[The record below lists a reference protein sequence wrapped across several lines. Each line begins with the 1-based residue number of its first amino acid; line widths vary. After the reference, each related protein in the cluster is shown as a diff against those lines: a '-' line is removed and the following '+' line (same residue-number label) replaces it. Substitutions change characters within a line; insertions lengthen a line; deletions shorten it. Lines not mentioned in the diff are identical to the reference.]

1 MVVLE
6 RIGFYFQTVI
16 SIGSDPMNLLILF
29 GSVIL
34 GIIFGAMP
42 GLTSTLGVALLTA
55 MTYKMGP
62 ATAMVC
68 LLSIYVGG
76 TYGGSYSAI
85 LINIP
90 GTAASAATALDGYPL
105 ACKGEGGRAI
115 GLTTT
120 TSAIGTVISM
130 LFLVSISP
138 VISYF
143 ALQFTSFEF
152 FLLAFFGILISGTL
166 TSPDLVIKGWIA
178 GFLGLFM
185 ACVGRDLLQFYP
197 RFTFGFSEMDS
208 GIEVV
213 PVLIGAFGIPQII
226 QVLKDRFQIGEA
238 QKFQRILPEF
248 GTVVRNI
255 PNVIRSAL
263 IGVGIGAVPGIGEDI
278 AAWVSYGAAKN
289 MSKHPE
295 RFGKGEYT
303 AVLATETANNACV
316 GGAMIPLL
324 NLGIPGSPPAAMLLG
339 ALMLHGVTPGP
350 MINFEHPNFIIEVAA
365 ILLLASMSMWVVG
378 MLLAKQVVKVLRI
391 PPALFMP
398 IIGVLCIIGS
408 YSLGIN
414 VFNLYLMLP
423 VGIISYF
430 LTEMGYP
437 IAPLVIGVILGP
449 MADENLRR
457 ALMVSQGSFLPI
469 FTRPVS
475 LILFLII
482 VWTVISQFQGF
493 RKFKDRMVDSLLRRK
508 SCETDIEPSK
518 QAEEVES

>member
-1 MVVLE
+1 MMILE
-6 RIGFYFQTVI
+6 RIGTYFQMVFHLAA
-16 SIGSDPMNLLILF
+16 DPLNILILLS
-29 GSVIL
+29 SVMM
-34 GIIFGAMP
+34 GIMFGAMP

-55 MTYKMGP
+55 LTYGMDT
-62 ATAMVC
+62 ATAMLC
-68 LLSIYVGG
+68 LLAIYVGG
-76 TYGGSYSAI
+76 TYGGSYASI

-120 TSAIGTVISM
+120 ASAIGTIISM

-138 VISYF
+138 LISFF

-178 GFLGLFM
+178 GFLGLFL

-197 RFTFGFSEMDS
+197 RFTFGIAELDS

-226 QVLKDRFQIGEA
+226 QVLKDRFQIGET

-248 GTVVRNI
+248 GTIIRNI
-255 PNVIRSAL
+255 PRIIRSAL
-263 IGVGIGAVPGIGEDI
+263 IGVGIGSVPGIGEDI
-278 AAWVSYGAAKN
+278 AAWVSYGTAKN
-289 MSKHPE
+289 TSKHPE
-295 RFGKGEYT
+295 RFGKGEIT
-303 AVLATETANNACV
+303 AVLSTEVANNACV

-350 MINFEHPNFIIEVAA
+350 MITFEHPTFIMEVAA
-365 ILLLASMSMWVVG
+365 ILLLASLSMWVVG

-391 PPALFMP
+391 PVQLFMP
-398 IIGVLCIIGS
+398 IIGILCIIGS
-408 YSLGIN
+408 YALGIN
-414 VFNLYLMLP
+414 IWNLYLMLP

-430 LTEMGYP
+430 LIEMGYP

-475 LILFLII
+475 LVLFLVI
-482 VWTVISQFQGF
+482 VWTVVSQFPAYRQ
-493 RKFKDRMVDSLLRRK
+493 FKNKLMEKVFRRK
-508 SCETDIEPSK
+508 SCEADFEVDVT
-518 QAEEVES
+518 EEG

>member
-1 MVVLE
+1 MMILE
-6 RIGFYFQTVI
+6 RIGTYFQMVLHLAA
-16 SIGSDPMNLLILF
+16 DPLNILILL
-29 GSVIL
+29 GSVL
-34 GIIFGAMP
+34 MGIIFGAMP

-55 MTYKMGP
+55 LTYGMDTP
-62 ATAMVC
+62 TAMLC
-68 LLSIYVGG
+68 LLAIYVGG
-76 TYGGSYSAI
+76 TYGGSYASI

-120 TSAIGTVISM
+120 ASAIGTIISM

-138 VISYF
+138 LISFF

-178 GFLGLFM
+178 GFLGLFL
-185 ACVGRDLLQFYP
+185 ACIGRDQLQFFP
-197 RFTFGFSEMDS
+197 RYTFGIAELDS

-226 QVLKDRFQIGEA
+226 QVLKDRFQIGET

-248 GTVVRNI
+248 GTIVRNI
-255 PNVIRSAL
+255 PRIIRSAL
-263 IGVGIGAVPGIGEDI
+263 IGVGIGSVPGIGEDI
-278 AAWVSYGAAKN
+278 AAWVSYGTAKN
-289 MSKHPE
+289 TSKHPE
-295 RFGKGEYT
+295 RFGKGEIT
-303 AVLATETANNACV
+303 AVLSTEVANNACV

-350 MINFEHPNFIIEVAA
+350 MITFEHPTFIMEVAA
-365 ILLLASMSMWVVG
+365 ILLLASLAMWVVG

-391 PPALFMP
+391 PVQLFMP
-398 IIGVLCIIGS
+398 IIGILCIIGS
-408 YSLGIN
+408 YSLGLNIW
-414 VFNLYLMLP
+414 NLYLMLP

-430 LTEMGYP
+430 LIEMGYP

-457 ALMVSQGSFLPI
+457 ALMVSQGSFLPV

-475 LILFLII
+475 LVLFLII
-482 VWTVISQFQGF
+482 VWTVISQFPTYRQ
-493 RKFKDRMVDSLLRRK
+493 FKNKLMDKVFRRK
-508 SCETDIEPSK
+508 SCEADFEIDGKE
-518 QAEEVES
+518 QG

>member
-1 MVVLE
+1 MMIFE
-6 RIGFYFQTVI
+6 RIGTYFQMVFHLAA
-16 SIGSDPMNLLILF
+16 DPLNILILLS
-29 GSVIL
+29 SVML
-34 GIIFGAMP
+34 GIMFGAMP

-55 MTYKMGP
+55 LTYGMDT
-62 ATAMVC
+62 ATAMLC
-68 LLSIYVGG
+68 LLAIYVGG
-76 TYGGSYSAI
+76 TYGGSYASI

-120 TSAIGTVISM
+120 ASAIGTIISM

-138 VISYF
+138 LISFF

-178 GFLGLFM
+178 GFLGLFL

-197 RFTFGFSEMDS
+197 RFTFGIPELDS

-226 QVLKDRFQIGEA
+226 QVLKDRFQIGET

-248 GTVVRNI
+248 GTIVRNI
-255 PNVIRSAL
+255 PRIIRSAL
-263 IGVGIGAVPGIGEDI
+263 IGVGIGSVPGIGEDI
-278 AAWVSYGAAKN
+278 AAWVSYGTAKN
-289 MSKHPE
+289 TSKHPE
-295 RFGKGEYT
+295 TFGKGEIK
-303 AVLATETANNACV
+303 AVLCTEVANNACV

-350 MINFEHPNFIIEVAA
+350 MITFEHPTFIMEVAA
-365 ILLLASMSMWVVG
+365 ILLLASLSMWVVG

-391 PPALFMP
+391 PVQLFMP
-398 IIGVLCIIGS
+398 IIGILCIIGS

-414 VFNLYLMLP
+414 IWNLYLMLP

-430 LTEMGYP
+430 LIEMGYP

-457 ALMVSQGSFLPI
+457 ALMVSQGSFMPI

-475 LILFLII
+475 LVLFLVI
-482 VWTVISQFQGF
+482 VWTVVSQFPAY
-493 RKFKDRMVDSLLRRK
+493 RNLKDKLMQKIFRRK
-508 SCETDIEPSK
+508 SCEADFDADLPREG
-518 QAEEVES
+518 

>member
-1 MVVLE
+1 MVVFE
-6 RIGFYFQTVI
+6 NIAFYFQTVFQLA
-16 SIGSDPMNLLILF
+16 SEPTNLAILF

-34 GIIFGAMP
+34 GIMFGAMP

-55 MTYKMGP
+55 LTYGMGP

-68 LLSIYVGG
+68 LLAIYVGG
-76 TYGGSYSAI
+76 TYGGSYASI

-138 VISYF
+138 IISHF

-178 GFLGLFM
+178 GFLGLFL
-185 ACVGRDLLQFYP
+185 ACVGRDQLQFYP
-197 RFTFGFSEMDS
+197 RFTFGFPEMDS

-226 QVLKDRFQIGEA
+226 QVLKERFVIGDA

-248 GTVVRNI
+248 GTIIRNI
-255 PNVIRSAL
+255 PNIIRSAL

-289 MSKHPE
+289 TSKHPE

-303 AVLATETANNACV
+303 AVLSTETANNACV

-350 MINFEHPNFIIEVAA
+350 MITFEHPNFIIEVAA
-365 ILLLASMSMWVVG
+365 ILLLASMSMWIVG

-391 PPALFMP
+391 PPPLFMP
-398 IIGVLCIIGS
+398 IVGVLCIIGS

-414 VFNLYLMLP
+414 VWNLYLMLP
-423 VGIISYF
+423 VGIVSYF

-457 ALMVSQGSFLPI
+457 ALMVSQGSFMPI
-469 FTRPVS
+469 FQRPVS

-482 VWTVISQFQGF
+482 VWTVISQFQFFRNLKDKMINKVF
-493 RKFKDRMVDSLLRRK
+493 RKKPRDPESK
-508 SCETDIEPSK
+508 SQVNGGE
-518 QAEEVES
+518 

>member
-1 MVVLE
+1 MMILE
-6 RIGFYFQTVI
+6 RIGTYFQMVFHLAA
-16 SIGSDPMNLLILF
+16 DPLNILILLS
-29 GSVIL
+29 SVMM

-55 MTYKMGP
+55 LTYGMDT
-62 ATAMVC
+62 ATAMLC
-68 LLSIYVGG
+68 LLAIYVGG
-76 TYGGSYSAI
+76 TYGGSYASI

-120 TSAIGTVISM
+120 ASAIGTIISM

-138 VISYF
+138 LISFF

-178 GFLGLFM
+178 GFLGLFLS
-185 ACVGRDLLQFYP
+185 CVGRDLLQFYP
-197 RFTFGFSEMDS
+197 RFTFGISELDS

-226 QVLKDRFQIGEA
+226 QVLKERFQIGET
-238 QKFQRILPEF
+238 QKLQRILPEF
-248 GTVVRNI
+248 GTIVRNI
-255 PNVIRSAL
+255 PRIVRSAL
-263 IGVGIGAVPGIGEDI
+263 IGVGIGSVPGIGEDI

-289 MSKHPE
+289 TSKHPE
-295 RFGKGEYT
+295 TFGKGEIK
-303 AVLATETANNACV
+303 AVLCTEVANNACV

-350 MINFEHPNFIIEVAA
+350 MITFEHPTFIMEVAA
-365 ILLLASMSMWVVG
+365 ILLLASLSMWVVG

-391 PPALFMP
+391 PAQIFMP

-408 YSLGIN
+408 YSLGMNIW
-414 VFNLYLMLP
+414 NLYLMLP

-430 LTEMGYP
+430 LIEMGYP

-475 LILFLII
+475 LILFLVI
-482 VWTVISQFQGF
+482 VWTVISQFPAYRQ
-493 RKFKDRMVDSLLRRK
+493 FKSKLMDKVFRRK
-508 SCETDIEPSK
+508 SCEADFDIDNP
-518 QAEEVES
+518 EEG

>member
-1 MVVLE
+1 MMIFE
-6 RIGFYFQTVI
+6 RIGTYFQMVFNLAA
-16 SIGSDPMNLLILF
+16 DPLHIVILF
-29 GSVIL
+29 CSVLL

-55 MTYKMGP
+55 LTYGMDTP
-62 ATAMVC
+62 TAMLC

-76 TYGGSYSAI
+76 TYGGSYASI

-120 TSAIGTVISM
+120 SSAIGTLISM

-138 VISYF
+138 IISFF

-152 FLLAFFGILISGTL
+152 FLLAFFGIIISGTL
-166 TSPDLVIKGWIA
+166 TSPDLVIKGWIS
-178 GFLGLFM
+178 GFLGLFL
-185 ACVGRDLLQFYP
+185 ACVGRDRLQFFP
-197 RFTFGFSEMDS
+197 RFTFGVPELDS

-226 QVLKDRFQIGEA
+226 QVLKDQFQIGET

-248 GTVVRNI
+248 GTIVRNI
-255 PNVIRSAL
+255 PKIIRSAL

-289 MSKHPE
+289 TSKHPE
-295 RFGKGEYT
+295 RFGKGEIT
-303 AVLATETANNACV
+303 GVLSAEVANNACV

-350 MINFEHPNFIIEVAA
+350 MITFEHPTFIMEVAA
-365 ILLLASMSMWVVG
+365 ILLLASLSMWVVG

-391 PPALFMP
+391 PTQIFMP
-398 IIGVLCIIGS
+398 IIGVLCVIGS

-414 VFNLYLMLP
+414 IWNLYLMLP

-430 LTEMGYP
+430 LIEMGYP

-469 FTRPVS
+469 FQRPVS
-475 LILFLII
+475 IILFLVI
-482 VWTVISQFQGF
+482 VWTVVGQFQIF
-493 RKFKDRMVDSLLRRK
+493 RNFKDKLVEKLFRRK
-508 SCETDIEPSK
+508 ACEPGFEPD
-518 QAEEVES
+518 APEEE